1 MDNYTRPQDKAR
13 WGFTTGADGQI
24 KVGEEKAGE
33 LAAPFFNPGDT
44 KEELD
49 NSRNNGGKQPTKADL
64 QKELDGMGV
73 KYAKSSTV
81 ADLQA
86 LLAKAQGGSTEQTD
100 EQKVAALREEL
111 KAKNIAFEDSDDL
124 AALQAK
130 LDAAE

>member
-44 KEELD
+44 KEQLD
-49 NSRNNGGKQPTKADL
+49 NARGNGGKQLSKAEL

-73 KYAKSSTV
+73 KYAKSATV

-86 LLAKAQGGSTEQTD
+86 LLAKAQGPVEKTD
-100 EQKVAALREEL
+100 EEKVAELREQL
-111 KAKNIAFEDSDDL
+111 KAKGIAFEDSDDL